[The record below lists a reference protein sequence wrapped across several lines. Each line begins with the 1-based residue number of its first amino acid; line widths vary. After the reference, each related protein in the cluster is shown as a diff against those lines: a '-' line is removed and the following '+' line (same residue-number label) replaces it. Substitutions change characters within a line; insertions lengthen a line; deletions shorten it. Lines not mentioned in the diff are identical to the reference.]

1 MDKELDTIVKEAAEV
16 NKKRND
22 MHVEKRTR
30 DKTIRDAMVRGRGGR
45 GARKERGM
53 ESCYLY
59 LPFYIAFLELIIIL
73 SLYVQNVLRALRR
86 EIAEKTQEKKAL
98 EQRREECIEM

>member
-1 MDKELDTIVKEAAEV
+1 MKEAAEV

-45 GARKERGM
+45 GARKG
-53 ESCYLY
+53 
-59 LPFYIAFLELIIIL
+59 
-73 SLYVQNVLRALRR
+73 
-86 EIAEKTQEKKAL
+86 K
-98 EQRREECIEM
+98 REEGWGVATFIFHFTWHFSSSSSYCHCMCRMC

>member
-1 MDKELDTIVKEAAEV
+1 MKEAAEV

-45 GARKERGM
+45 GARKGRGM
-53 ESCYLY
+53 GSCYLY
-59 LPFYIAFLELIIIL
+59 LPFYMAFLDLIIIL

>member
-1 MDKELDTIVKEAAEV
+1 MKEAAEV
-16 NKKRND
+16 NKKRSD

-45 GARKERGM
+45 RARKGRGKRDG
-53 ESCYLY
+53 EL
-59 LPFYIAFLELIIIL
+59 LPLSSDFTWHFIIIL